1 MRVLQARKE
10 VQHVAERQLLQ
21 KEIQDYQAL
30 VASVHAAFDK
40 DRLDPSGEIFLL
52 TQQVGIL

>member
-1 MRVLQARKE
+1 LRVLQARKE

-52 TQQVGIL
+52 T